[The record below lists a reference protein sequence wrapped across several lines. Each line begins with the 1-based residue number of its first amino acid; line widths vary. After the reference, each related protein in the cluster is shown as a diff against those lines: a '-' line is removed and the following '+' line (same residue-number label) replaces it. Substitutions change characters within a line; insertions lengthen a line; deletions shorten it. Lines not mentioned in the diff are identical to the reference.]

1 MFRFEFR
8 NDCVTQPLSLLQK
21 HARSSKTC
29 KNAQAPKRMQRF
41 GQKFCDAMVGRD
53 EIAGAIRENEQQH
66 AHLQYLKT
74 EEDLARSLIDTVDQ
88 FVGAVNAN
96 FNVVNTSRTMIAN
109 TPRRSTWSSFSSG
122 EDEEKE
128 PLQSD
133 EEGESSSSANVSAA
147 EDEES
152 SDSESDE
159 DN

>member
-1 MFRFEFR
+1 
-8 NDCVTQPLSLLQK
+8 
-21 HARSSKTC
+21 
-29 KNAQAPKRMQRF
+29 
-41 GQKFCDAMVGRD
+41 MVGRD
-53 EIAGAIRENEQQH
+53 EIAEAIRENEQHH

-96 FNVVNTSRTMIAN
+96 FNVYKSRTTIAN
-109 TPRRSTWSSFSSG
+109 TPR
-122 EDEEKE
+122 
-128 PLQSD
+128 SD
-133 EEGESSSSANVSAA
+133 NSSSANVSAA

>member
-29 KNAQAPKRMQRF
+29 KKAQAPKRMQRF

-53 EIAGAIRENEQQH
+53 EIAEAIRENEQHH

-96 FNVVNTSRTMIAN
+96 FNVYKSRTTIAN
-109 TPRRSTWSSFSSG
+109 TPRRSMWSSFFSS

-133 EEGESSSSANVSAA
+133 EEGDNSSSANVSAA